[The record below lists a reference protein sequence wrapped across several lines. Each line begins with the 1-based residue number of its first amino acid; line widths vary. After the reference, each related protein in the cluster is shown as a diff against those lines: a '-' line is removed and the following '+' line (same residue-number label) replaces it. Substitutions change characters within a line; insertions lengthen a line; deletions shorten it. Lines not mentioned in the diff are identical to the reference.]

1 MLKCH
6 LTRLSGLDPDRKA
19 FDPDTL
25 ELLTYCGRYTAPLDE
40 QAINLTAN
48 PSETTCGACQRTKDF
63 KILMSVYGNHGLG
76 RRNL

>member
-1 MLKCH
+1 MLKHH
-6 LTRLSGLDPDRKA
+6 LTRLSGLDPDCKA
-19 FDPDTL
+19 FDPETL

-40 QAINLTAN
+40 QPINLTAT

-63 KILMSVYGNHGLG
+63 KRLISVYGNHGLG